1 MLMYAYHTATHS
13 STNLSHFELMF
24 GRPPCTIP
32 FQNSHKF
39 DTTSYASYLKAKHQ
53 TMQDFV
59 QANLA
64 NLLSSRS
71 SNMTVTLSHVPLKW
85 VTLHGYPYEQLGN
98 HGHTR
103 LEKGLSLS

>member
-1 MLMYAYHTATHS
+1 MYVYRTATHA
-13 STNLSHFELMF
+13 STNLSPFELMF

-39 DTTSYASYLKAKHQ
+39 DTTSYASYLKAKFK

-64 NLLSSRS
+64 KSAKQQSSSMTVS
-71 SNMTVTLSHVPLKW
+71 SMTVTLSHVLLKW
-85 VTLHGYPYEQLGN
+85 VALYGSPYN
-98 HGHTR
+98 
-103 LEKGLSLS
+103 S